1 MNTPQSIV
9 SGGNH
14 HLQGFKYA
22 TAAHSLSLSE
32 KYKKCLRSIENGLKT
47 STPKVDIMN
56 VSFTKCFGAVFQGD
70 SSSLVVDNDSGYVST
85 NPESNLDYPSL
96 NNMSSEKDSN
106 IYLSEDA
113 LLEKPEI
120 CQKEE
125 EEEVEYEHLYF
136 LSNSIVA
143 PSCESEKTTFS
154 GFNDDESSVEVEK
167 DISNESLVLPVVS
180 PIFVST
186 NTKQVN
192 TETTTET
199 ASDQVNIETTETAS
213 KQVNDLDNVCDIT
226 SSDYFVAQTPEK
238 QYKNPITSD
247 ISPDLFSDDDE
258 PAKVLETSQT
268 LTEKYVHPKDQKLIK
283 RVQHGLTG
291 VFPPPSVTFFC
302 LSVTE
307 MLDRINENKHLFADA
322 SGQSEKKSLL
332 VTEVSEN
339 DIKEWPQVL
348 EQRYHGLQ

>member
-1 MNTPQSIV
+1 MNTPQTTV
-9 SGGNH
+9 CGGNH
-14 HLQGFKYA
+14 HLQGFEYG
-22 TAAHSLSLSE
+22 TAAHSLCLSE
-32 KYKKCLRSIENGLKT
+32 KYEKCLRSIEKRLKT
-47 STPKVDIMN
+47 STPKVDMMN
-56 VSFTKCFGAVFQGD
+56 VSFTKCFGVVFQGD
-70 SSSLVVDNDSGYVST
+70 SSTLVADNDSGYVST

-96 NNMSSEKDSN
+96 NNMNSEKDSN

-120 CQKEE
+120 CQKAEE
-125 EEEVEYEHLYF
+125 EDADLYF
-136 LSNSIVA
+136 LTDSIVA

-154 GFNDDESSVEVEK
+154 GFNDDESSVEK
-167 DISNESLVLPVVS
+167 DISNESLVIPVVS
-180 PIFVST
+180 AISVST
-186 NTKQVN
+186 NSKQVN
-192 TETTTET
+192 TAATTTT
-199 ASDQVNIETTETAS
+199 ADQVNIETTETT
-213 KQVNDLDNVCDIT
+213 KQVKDLDNVCDIT

-258 PAKVLETSQT
+258 PVKVLETSQT

-283 RVQHGLTG
+283 RVQNGLSG

-302 LSVTE
+302 MSVTE
-307 MLDRINENKHLFADA
+307 MLDRINENQQLFADA

-339 DIKEWPQVL
+339 DIKEWPQIL